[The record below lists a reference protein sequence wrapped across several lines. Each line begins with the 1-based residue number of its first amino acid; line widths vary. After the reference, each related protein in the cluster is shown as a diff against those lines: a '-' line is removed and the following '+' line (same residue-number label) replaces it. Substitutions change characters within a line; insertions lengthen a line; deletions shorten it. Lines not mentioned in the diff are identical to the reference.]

1 MSAEGTQS
9 ARGTKLYTIRQNHEI
24 KGQYND
30 FHGFWALRAGRFH
43 GFGLSGAAKDL
54 ELGPDLNLSFLFAAF
69 GDLWDAK
76 WRPTATQGDPKHAK
90 GDQK

>member
-9 ARGTKLYTIRQNHEI
+9 VRGTKLCPIWRNLEI

-54 ELGPDLNLSFLFAAF
+54 
-69 GDLWDAK
+69 
-76 WRPTATQGDPKHAK
+76 Q
-90 GDQK
+90 

>member
-9 ARGTKLYTIRQNHEI
+9 VRGTKLCPIWQNLEI

-30 FHGFWALRAGRFH
+30 FH

-54 ELGPDLNLSFLFAAF
+54 QLGPEADVKYLWLSKQLC
-69 GDLWDAK
+69 LWA
-76 WRPTATQGDPKHAK
+76 Q
-90 GDQK
+90 